1 LSFDNPKAVE
11 IYTKKTELFPIEEKL
26 FHEHLSNPQRILDIG
41 CGTGRT
47 TTYLNLMGHHVT
59 GIDIAKLMIEKARSI
74 HPDIDYRV
82 MDATNLEFEDRSFDA
97 ALFSFNGLD
106 CLYPVSKRTE
116 ALKEV
121 HRVLRNGGVFIY
133 SSHDI
138 DAVRLTWRTLT
149 LGEIRVAYR
158 DQVRH
163 ILGLHDTLDKPLP
176 ATHHDHD
183 APSGITDKGT
193 RLWHR
198 ITRTPG
204 QLWCSQ
210 RS

>member
-1 LSFDNPKAVE
+1 MSFDNPKAVE

-149 LGEIRVAYR
+149 RIRNYQHPYKKERTVYGDLILFYGSRETNILQLKAAGFTDIEYYPLDGRTWRYYR
-158 DQVRH
+158 C
-163 ILGLHDTLDKPLP
+163 TK
-176 ATHHDHD
+176 
-183 APSGITDKGT
+183 K
-193 RLWHR
+193 
-198 ITRTPG
+198 
-204 QLWCSQ
+204 
-210 RS
+210 

>member
-121 HRVLRNGGVFIY
+121 HRVLRNGGVFIIFWARY
-133 SSHDI
+133 
-138 DAVRLTWRTLT
+138 AWLT
-149 LGEIRVAYR
+149 EIRFATYWGYMIPWINLYR
-158 DQVRH
+158 LPTMIMMLLAVSQ
-163 ILGLHDTLDKPLP
+163 IKALDY
-176 ATHHDHD
+176 
-183 APSGITDKGT
+183 GIE
-193 RLWHR
+193 
-198 ITRTPG
+198 
-204 QLWCSQ
+204 
-210 RS
+210 